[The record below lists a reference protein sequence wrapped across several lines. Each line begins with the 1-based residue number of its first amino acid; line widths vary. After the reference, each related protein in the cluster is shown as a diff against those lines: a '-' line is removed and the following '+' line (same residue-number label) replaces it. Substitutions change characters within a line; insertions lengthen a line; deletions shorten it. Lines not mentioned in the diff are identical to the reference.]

1 MLCSIRYYLL
11 GYVVVVSAQKNMGQQ
26 YNNSPSTPISLD
38 SSNILSESTL
48 ELLRSVGWRRQILL
62 Q

>member
-48 ELLRSVGWRRQILL
+48 ELLRSVGWR
-62 Q
+62 